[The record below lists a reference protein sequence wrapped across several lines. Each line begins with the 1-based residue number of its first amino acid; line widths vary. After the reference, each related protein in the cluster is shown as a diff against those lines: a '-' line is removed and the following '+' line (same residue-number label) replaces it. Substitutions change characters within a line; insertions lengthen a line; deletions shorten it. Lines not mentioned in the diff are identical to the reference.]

1 VAVVLA
7 YILILAK
14 SGREFEIIESLKE
27 FKQVKEARTT
37 LGSWDIIASVE
48 SESMEALYVLVE
60 RIRAFRNVERT
71 STLITR

>member
-1 VAVVLA
+1 MAVVLA
-7 YILILAK
+7 YVLILAK
-14 SGREFEIIESLKE
+14 SGREFDIIESLKE
-27 FKQVKEARTT
+27 FKQVNEARTT

-60 RIRAFRNVERT
+60 RIRALRNVERT